1 MLRINCFLL
10 TVAISFFSLFL
21 FKTEG
26 AVTFKTVSHT
36 HDIKID
42 GLYNTLAISI
52 DNSFRELLSFDK
64 QKLTNTNFIYTFT
77 CLKNVF
83 LETSF
88 NYLKISNLLDL
99 NLTTRT
105 IIYPFHS
112 FL

>member
-1 MLRINCFLL
+1 MLRFNCFLL
-10 TVAISFFSLFL
+10 TVTISFFSLFL
-21 FKTEG
+21 FKSEG
-26 AVTFKTVSHT
+26 AIAFNKVSHT
-36 HDIKID
+36 HEIKID
-42 GLYNTLAISI
+42 GLYNTFAISA
-52 DNSFRELLSFDK
+52 DNSFHELLSFDK

-83 LETSF
+83 FDESS
-88 NYLKISNLLDL
+88 NYLKTSNLLDI